1 MDIHYF
7 SKGRTM
13 NRRVKQVR
21 TLLVGVTHAGLLN
34 SIANMQLVGGKL
46 QVLVKKASDFSMLS
60 ASHRTLLRRL
70 N

>member
-46 QVLVKKASDFSMLS
+46 QVLVKKA
-60 ASHRTLLRRL
+60 
-70 N
+70 